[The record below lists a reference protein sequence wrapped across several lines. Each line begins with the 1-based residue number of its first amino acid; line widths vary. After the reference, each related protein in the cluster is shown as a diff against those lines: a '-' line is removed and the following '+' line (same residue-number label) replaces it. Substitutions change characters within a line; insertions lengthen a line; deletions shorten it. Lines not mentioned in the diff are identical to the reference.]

1 MGSEK
6 SSEPN
11 IADIIR
17 SLIAEFE
24 LVNPDIPVIEN
35 KCRLLLSQI
44 TFPLSRDDTLL
55 LQPLLALPARKSGKA
70 LQPLFIL
77 FEQLLLKGAEPAPIF
92 EAMYSARDSEL
103 VKRFL
108 DMTVKLIEKGVVAF
122 NRDIL
127 IILAETVG
135 KDNSPLSNPLSLQK
149 IKSILS
155 FYQSSG
161 KARPSKN
168 PLQWFYIHDPA
179 RCVRQLA
186 AQIMDAENKP
196 LSRSILKRLF
206 QDQAAN
212 VLSPYLEF
220 TRARYMDVL
229 HLLQTPGQVP
239 ALITYL
245 RDAEAICGRKRL
257 CDIISTVGWSGINHG
272 LRVEP
277 CIAVSV
283 NGSLPLILNPAEA
296 ALFEKCGQT
305 RREAECLL
313 VVAHGGESATPESAH
328 EANQVINR
336 FRTYNLVHADLL
348 SEILNI
354 APLTSKR
361 VHHIIRQMEKV
372 VDDYV
377 FLFRE
382 YSPECAFLPSL
393 FEELKRKIQI
403 ELNKEK
409 NSHQLSTELTR
420 LVQMFEDPRSLA
432 EVQTLHGLKRYLH
445 QQGLKL
451 GFRFVEAG
459 KSPKRT
465 ITLLLV
471 EEKQIIQKISRIAY
485 ADFEHSEE
493 DADRYVIPY
502 AVEVVVQAYAR
513 QMFYGQESFPHVD
526 IFCYGNEVHYYLSYR
541 NHPAFL
547 RIDYSPPLRG
557 GMIDLE
563 FFGVSNYE
571 LSLHPNI
578 TLDYIRYFFQRMDF
592 DIRIDSTHIHARY
605 DKERTIDLVS
615 LCDKAA
621 ALFRL
626 VPYLMD
632 IDWVIGSLSL
642 SLEAKKKVAEAWAE
656 SFTLWGVLPLKR
668 LLSKDRRHIIE
679 KIVISPAGKQEI
691 FWQGNGP
698 YRDHLTIK
706 PPMAFFNKF
715 NQELMRLGMDLIPP
729 LQSDL
734 LRPMGQ
740 IHLEKR
746 WLNSLREM
754 VKRGEIVPDQRG
766 FQRRHPDLFER
777 LHECL
782 TFVDILNKGS
792 EEISRAVAVARLIR
806 PLEKTLRFQ
815 TTGFIE
821 GLEVQ
826 RTSISL
832 KSKSLVIFVL
842 RGVAG
847 IIRLAFY
854 THDSVLYRFRND
866 RDEPWQDNA
875 SLDELALVS
884 LLRRENYSVA
894 GPESLSFADPKELDK
909 ITTALRRAKPLRRPA
924 PLPGEKLINGLKA
937 APGRA
942 IGRVIF
948 GTEGRSAQDYRG
960 CIIVAASIRPQ
971 DNTTIYH
978 ASGVVSTGGGILS
991 HAGLL
996 AIQFNKPAL
1005 IIDGRWEKSGDG
1017 TCRLFF
1023 MSTHYDEKIQRIG
1036 PWEVITYHNIREH
1049 EYCLNEGDLVILDAR
1064 EGIIRVL
1071 GQEHDTLALHEG
1083 LRQFDEA
1090 NRLLMTVSSQREI
1103 LHLRGRRLRAR
1114 HQIERILVRLND
1126 PIVAQYAVREILST
1140 EGSSGYESKPG
1151 EKAYLLKLLI
1161 ENRQVSE
1168 IVQACVLRTFDEL
1181 GHRFDNRRE
1190 KGQQFIPTSN
1200 HVWEILQ
1207 LRLEIFSLQQTLCH
1221 VREAIAACAIPIP
1234 PDASHTDVT
1243 EIDQVAFKRI
1253 RLLHKKHLSA
1263 LKDKMDQHLLAV
1275 LRHLLRQMQRED
1287 QLLKQGTSQTILFK
1301 RALTDLEEQDRQT
1314 NFQLADRLVI
1324 RSNEG
1329 GFEIFPLI
1337 GWKAANLAEVQ
1348 RLGAGDYVPPWF
1360 VVTDRAFQQVLDKPF
1375 RTASAGAAS
1384 KSLRSAIEAVLERQ
1398 DINDFQK
1405 SAKIKRL
1412 WNDLIL
1418 PENLTTEVNEA
1429 YKWIQKESRHAGPQE
1444 HDEPFVA
1451 IRSSSREEDA
1461 ESAARAGEFETFLF
1475 IRGQVQLLEYLKR
1488 TWASLWTER
1497 AIHNRKILGSGSAQT
1512 GGGVLIQKIVWAR
1525 VAGVMQTVNV
1535 ARGEL
1540 REMVIN
1546 AGLGMGEGIVSGL
1559 VGADQITVPRE
1570 GDPETDALKFSYI
1583 TNDKKQQI
1591 VFDKRSGS
1599 GTMLADTLY
1608 HQRFRAALEYIEIQ
1622 ELVRLATRLEEAY
1635 GYPLDIEF
1643 AFEGTK
1649 LYVLQVRPVATF
1661 LSTYQITLERY
1672 PLTVQQ

>member
-6 SSEPN
+6 SSEPT

-17 SLIAEFE
+17 SLIAQFE
-24 LVNPDIPVIEN
+24 LVNQDIPAIEN
-35 KCRLLLSQI
+35 NCQLLLSKI
-44 TFPLSRDDTLL
+44 TFPLSRDDTLI

-70 LQPLFIL
+70 LQPLFIF
-77 FEQLLLKGAEPAPIF
+77 FEQLLSKGAEPLPIL
-92 EAMYSARDSEL
+92 ETMYSAREGEL
-103 VKRFL
+103 VKRAL
-108 DMTVKLIEKGVVAF
+108 DVTVQHIEKGMIVF
-122 NRDIL
+122 NRAIL
-127 IILAETVG
+127 LLLAEAVG
-135 KDNSPLSNPLSLQK
+135 KENSPLSDPLSLQK
-149 IKSILS
+149 IKFILS
-155 FYQSSG
+155 SYQPSG
-161 KARPSKN
+161 KARPSKD
-168 PLQWFYIHDPA
+168 PIQWLYLHDPD
-179 RCVRQLA
+179 RCARQLA
-186 AQIMDAENKP
+186 AKILDDEKKP
-196 LSRSILKRLF
+196 LTKSIVNRLF
-206 QDQAAN
+206 KEQAAN

-220 TRARYMDVL
+220 TGARYTDL
-229 HLLQTPGQVP
+229 LYLLQTPGQVP
-239 ALITYL
+239 VLIESL
-245 RDAEAICGRKRL
+245 RNAETICGRKRL
-257 CDIISTVGWSGINHG
+257 CDVISALGWSGINYG
-272 LRVEP
+272 LQVEP
-277 CIAVSV
+277 YTAVSV
-283 NGSLPLILNPAEA
+283 SGSLPLILNPAEA

-305 RREAECLL
+305 RREAEYVL
-313 VVAHGGESATPESAH
+313 VVAHGGENGTPASGH
-328 EANQVINR
+328 EGNQVINR
-336 FRTYNLVHADLL
+336 FRTYNLLHAELL
-348 SEILNI
+348 SEILDI

-361 VHHIIRQMEKV
+361 VHHILRQMEKV
-372 VDDYV
+372 VDDYT

-382 YSPECAFLPSL
+382 YSPEYSILPSL
-393 FEELKRKIQI
+393 FEDLKRKIQI
-403 ELNKEK
+403 ELDKEK

-465 ITLLLV
+465 IKLILAN
-471 EEKQIIQKISRIAY
+471 EKQIIQKISRIAY
-485 ADFEHSEE
+485 ADFEHSKE
-493 DADRYVIPY
+493 DADRHAIPF
-502 AVEVVVQAYAR
+502 AVDVVVQAYAR

-578 TLDYIRYFFQRMDF
+578 TLDYIRYFFQKMDF
-592 DIRIDSTHIHARY
+592 DIHIESTHIHARY
-605 DKERTIDLVS
+605 DKERSIDLAS

-642 SLEAKKKVAEAWAE
+642 SAEAKRKVAEAWAE
-656 SFTLWGVLPLKR
+656 SFILWGVLPLQR
-668 LLSKDRRHIIE
+668 LLSKDRHHIIE
-679 KIVISPAGKQEI
+679 KIVSSPAGKQEI

-698 YRDHLTIK
+698 YSDQFTIK
-706 PPMAFFNKF
+706 PPLAFFNKL
-715 NQELMRLGMDLIPP
+715 NQELRRLGMDLIPP

-734 LRPMGQ
+734 LRPMGH

-746 WLNSLREM
+746 WLNPLREM
-754 VKRGEIVPDQRG
+754 VKRGEIVPEQRG
-766 FQRRHPDLFER
+766 FQRRSSDLFER

-826 RTSISL
+826 KTYLSL
-832 KSKSLVIFVL
+832 KSKFLVIFVL
-842 RGVAG
+842 RGMAG

-854 THDSVLYRFRND
+854 AHDSVLYRYRKD
-866 RDEPWQDNA
+866 RSKPWQDNA
-875 SLDELALVS
+875 SLDVLALNS
-884 LLRRENYSVA
+884 LLRSENYSVA
-894 GPESLSFADPKELDK
+894 GPESLSVVDPEELDK
-909 ITTALRRAKPLRRPA
+909 ITTALHRAKPLRRPA

-937 APGRA
+937 APGRS

-948 GTEGRSAQDYRG
+948 GTEGRSAQDYKG

-1005 IIDGRWEKSGDG
+1005 IIDGRWVKSGDG

-1023 MSTHYDEKIQRIG
+1023 MSTHYDEKIQRID
-1036 PWEVITYHNIREH
+1036 PCEVITYHNIREH
-1049 EYCLNEGDLVILDAR
+1049 EYCLHEGDLVILDAR
-1064 EGIIRVL
+1064 EGMIRVL
-1071 GQEHDTLALHEG
+1071 GQEHDTLALHDG
-1083 LRQFDEA
+1083 FRQFDEA
-1090 NRLLMTVSSQREI
+1090 NRLLITVSSQREI

-1126 PIVAQYAVREILST
+1126 PIVAQYAVQEILST
-1140 EGSSGYESKPG
+1140 EGRTGYESKPA

-1161 ENRQVSE
+1161 ENRPVSQA
-1168 IVQACVLRTFDEL
+1168 VQACILRTFDEL
-1181 GHRFDNRRE
+1181 GHRFNNRRE
-1190 KGQQFIPTSN
+1190 KGLQLIPTSI

-1221 VREAIAACAIPIP
+1221 VREAIAACAIQILP
-1234 PDASHTDVT
+1234 AVSHTDVT
-1243 EIDQVAFKRI
+1243 EIDQMALKRI
-1253 RLLHKKHLSA
+1253 RLLHKKHLLA
-1263 LKDKMDQHLLAV
+1263 LKEIIKHRQFAIQ
-1275 LRHLLRQMQRED
+1275 RHLLRQIQRVDE
-1287 QLLKQGTSQTILFK
+1287 LLKQGTSQAILVQK
-1301 RALTDLEEQDRQT
+1301 ALSNLEEQDQQT
-1314 NFQLADRLVI
+1314 NLRLGDRPVI
-1324 RSNEG
+1324 RSSEG

-1348 RLGAGDYVPPWF
+1348 RLGAEDYVPPWF

-1375 RTASAGAAS
+1375 RTAATGTAS
-1384 KSLRSAIEAVLERQ
+1384 KSLRSAIEGVLERQ

-1405 SAKIKRL
+1405 SAKIKKL

-1418 PENLTTEVNEA
+1418 PENLTTEVNDA
-1429 YKWIQKESRHAGPQE
+1429 YQWMKQEIGDAGPQG

-1497 AIHNRKILGSGSAQT
+1497 AIHNRKILGSGSGQT

-1525 VAGVMQTVNV
+1525 VAGVMQTVNI

-1559 VGADQITVPRE
+1559 VGADQITISRE

-1591 VFDKRSGS
+1591 VFDKRLGA

-1622 ELVRLATRLEEAY
+1622 ELVRLANRLEEAY

-1649 LYVLQVRPVATF
+1649 LWILQVRPVATF
-1661 LSTYQITLERY
+1661 LSTYQMTLERY
-1672 PLTVQQ
+1672 PLTVQ